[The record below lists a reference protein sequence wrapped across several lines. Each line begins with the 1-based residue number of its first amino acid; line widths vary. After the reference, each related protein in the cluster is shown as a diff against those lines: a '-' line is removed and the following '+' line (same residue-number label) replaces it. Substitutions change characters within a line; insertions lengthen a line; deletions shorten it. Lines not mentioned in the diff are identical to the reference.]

1 MREKDLY
8 PDVARWLE
16 TEHKCFET
24 GINKGLKYSRVD
36 VVGVR
41 DVGGD
46 LSGEVEIIG
55 VEVKAGRSA
64 FATSCGQAYG
74 YKVYANRVY
83 LADIREEG
91 FSHEETQ
98 IASNLGI
105 GLIQIKGTRIREIL
119 SSPYYDPYANFRLR
133 MLECLHLG
141 TCRLCGS
148 CFKLGEDRR
157 YGNLAREDVSKA
169 IKQEKGIL
177 FWNRETSERKRS
189 MGIRGG
195 REDITYQ
202 RRFVCPDC
210 VYSLLSQLGAGE

>member
-1 MREKDLY
+1 MSERDLY
-8 PDVARWLE
+8 PNVAKWLE
-16 TEHKCFET
+16 KEHKCFKT
-24 GINKGLKYSRVD
+24 GINKGLKHSRVD

-55 VEVKAGRSA
+55 IEVKAGRSA

-83 LADIREEG
+83 LADVRNEG

-133 MLECLHLG
+133 MLESLHLG
-141 TCRLCGS
+141 ICRLCGS
-148 CFKLGEDRR
+148 CFKLGENRKF
-157 YGNLAREDVSKA
+157 GNLARENVRKA
-169 IKQEKGIL
+169 VQQEKGII
-177 FWNRETSERKRS
+177 FWNRETSERKRAA
-189 MGIRGG
+189 GIRDG
-195 REDITYQ
+195 REDTTYQ
-202 RRFVCPDC
+202 RRFICPDC
-210 VYSLLSQLGAGE
+210 VYHLLSQLEDGE